1 MLVRAKT
8 WAWLARWCIESVVL
22 AMVPQVK
29 ISNDG
34 LDAIVELSGGDM
46 RKAITAM
53 QSASQFYSGEEVRLA
68 GATEKTRSF
77 DCRGALPT

>member
-1 MLVRAKT
+1 MRVFMTRVWPACWCFDFVVRAM
-8 WAWLARWCIESVVL
+8 VL
-22 AMVPQVK
+22 QVK
-29 ISNDG
+29 ISDDG

-68 GATEKTRSF
+68 RRPRENMLFRLE
-77 DCRGALPT
+77 RALPS